1 MTALSLSQMSVI
13 LEAETG
19 SGVAV
24 RDFIKTEV
32 GDCKKPCALG
42 SIVDG
47 ARDAY
52 GKADACLRG
61 RNCVKKEEPGPCNT
75 ACFCCRGWCC

>member
-1 MTALSLSQMSVI
+1 MVALSLRQMSVI

-19 SGVAV
+19 SGFAV

-32 GDCKKPCALG
+32 DDCKKPCALG
-42 SIVDG
+42 SVVDA

-52 GKADACLRG
+52 GKADAYLRG
-61 RNCVKKEEPGPCNT
+61 RNCVKKEEPGP
-75 ACFCCRGWCC
+75 